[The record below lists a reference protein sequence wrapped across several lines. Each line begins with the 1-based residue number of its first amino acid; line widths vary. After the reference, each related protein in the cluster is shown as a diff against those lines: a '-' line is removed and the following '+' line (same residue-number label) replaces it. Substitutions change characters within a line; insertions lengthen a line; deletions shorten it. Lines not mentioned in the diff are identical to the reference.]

1 MTKPDNPEERKAI
14 DKDLESMQEYFSSLQ
29 KAESALDD
37 ALNAAEEGDE
47 STEQTERRQ
56 ELLDKANQIKRRLAV
71 SIRMEQRKLA
81 ANSQN

>member
-1 MTKPDNPEERKAI
+1 
-14 DKDLESMQEYFSSLQ
+14 MQEYFSSLQ